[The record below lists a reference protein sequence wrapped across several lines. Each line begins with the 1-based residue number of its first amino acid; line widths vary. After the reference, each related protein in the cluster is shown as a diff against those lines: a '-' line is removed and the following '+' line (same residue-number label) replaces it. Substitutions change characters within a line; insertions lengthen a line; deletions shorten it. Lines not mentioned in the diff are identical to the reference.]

1 MTKRRLLLCIG
12 CQKGGTSWLS
22 TYLRGM
28 PEARLGARK
37 EMHVLDVHFLPEN
50 RSWHLDRIA
59 HQGRQLAKLEDTPAN
74 ARRRAQIV
82 ERIEVYRLAQGLTAD
97 LSRYVAYFREVAAAA
112 PAVGVVSDLTP
123 DYSLLRAPHWAEIRP
138 ALEAGGFDVRILFL
152 MRDPVDRID
161 SAWRMAGRDAV
172 RVAEVGRS
180 LAGRALLRG
189 RALGRH
195 LLSRAAPG
203 LAPKP
208 EEESFLDFARS
219 DLVLP
224 RSRYDET
231 IAAVEAVFAPEQVH
245 YEFYESLFND
255 AAIER
260 ITRFAGLP
268 FRPADFG
275 ARVNASP
282 LQMPVGRG
290 ELARVR
296 EMLEPT
302 YRFCGER
309 FGAERLAGL
318 WSNWRVA

>member
-1 MTKRRLLLCIG
+1 MTKRLLLCIG
-12 CQKGGTSWLS
+12 CQKGGTTWLS
-22 TYLRGM
+22 DYLRAM
-28 PEARLGARK
+28 PEARLGVRK
-37 EMHVLDVHFLPEN
+37 EMHVLDVHFLPES
-50 RSWHLDRIA
+50 RSWHLDRLE
-59 HQGRQLAKLEDTPAN
+59 HHGRQLAKLEDVPAN
-74 ARRRAQIV
+74 AARRAGIL
-82 ERIEVYRLAQGLTAD
+82 ERLEGYRFAQGLTAD
-97 LSRYVAYFREVAAAA
+97 LGDYVRYFRDLAEAA
-112 PAVGVVSDLTP
+112 PAVEVVSDLTP

-138 ALEAGGFDVRILFL
+138 LLEAGGFDVRVLFL
-152 MRDPVDRID
+152 MRDPVERID

-172 RVAEVGRS
+172 RTAKVGRS
-180 LAGRALLRG
+180 LVSRALLSG
-189 RALGRH
+189 QELGRH
-195 LLSRAAPG
+195 LLASVVP
-203 LAPKP
+203 APKG
-208 EEESFLDFARS
+208 EEGFLDFARKG
-219 DLVLP
+219 LALP

-231 IAAVEAVFAPEQVH
+231 IAAVEAVFAPEQIH

-282 LQMPVGRG
+282 LQMPIGRG

-296 EMLEPT
+296 KMLEPT

-309 FGAERLAGL
+309 FGRERLAGL